1 MIYYRDIAK
10 QVALRAN
17 QLEAG
22 DVAARELAFAS
33 GSLVS
38 TMDGTEVPPAALRSA
53 ILEAEAE
60 LANMIGDSNHALFKA
75 PLAGQSS
82 AVASGSAIPRQ
93 TSGGAPFVGSLDGF
107 FDGTNNRPLTEM
119 PEQVVIRAN
128 DNPGSFFK
136 REYYHFARSGGR
148 LLHTRATAYA
158 RGTAWSRTLQETAYD
173 TTFNQPADN
182 FYNDSDVSLAN
193 DLIGKFGAHGY
204 YTGLKVRVERATAGV
219 DVLATP
225 LAEDTD
231 YFIIA
236 LAAPNEYQFA
246 TSLTNAL
253 TGQAIDLTNIGSGQ
267 TNVIVQEAIGG
278 GVSPIPQPL
287 AALWICKALA
297 FLPQEGWSFPEAQ
310 YYANLAMQKQADIMS
325 GKLTMLQ
332 LPDMPV
338 NTARVNPINN

>member
-33 GSLVS
+33 GSLAS

-60 LANMIGDSNHALFKA
+60 IANMIGDSNHALFKA

-82 AVASGSAIPRQ
+82 AIASGAAIPSE
-93 TSGGAPFVGSLDGF
+93 TSGGTPFVGSIDGF
-107 FDGTNNRPLTEM
+107 FDGTDNRPLTEM
-119 PEQVVIRAN
+119 PEQVVTRAN

-136 REYYHFARSGGR
+136 REYYYFARQGGR
-148 LLHTRATAYA
+148 LLHTRTTAYA
-158 RGTAWSRTLQETAYD
+158 RGTAWSRELQQTAYD
-173 TTFNQPADN
+173 TTFNQPAN
-182 FYNDSDVSLAN
+182 NSYSDSNVDLGF
-193 DLIGKFGAHGY
+193 DLISLLGPHDF
-204 YTGLKVRVERATAGV
+204 YTGLKVRVARATPGV

-225 LAEDTD
+225 LAENTD

-236 LAAPNEYQFA
+236 LAASDEYQFA
-246 TSLTNAL
+246 SSLTNAL
-253 TGQAIDLTNIGSGQ
+253 TGQAINLTASGTGQ

-278 GVSPIPQPL
+278 GISPIPQPL

-297 FLPQEGWSFPEAQ
+297 FLPQEGWVFPEAQ